1 MTKVI
6 GIIKDALFLIGGAIV
21 VGTILATIAMGL
33 INLPKLTRKTLSKL
47 AGVVIGLI
55 MAWSI
60 ITFMERL
67 SFWCYDHGVAWVSV
81 ATVAVF
87 IGGCIYLGRRI
98 YNK

>member
-1 MTKVI
+1 VT

-21 VGTILATIAMGL
+21 IGTILAMVAIGL
-33 INLPKLTRKTLSKL
+33 INLPKMTRKTLSSL
-47 AGVVIGLI
+47 AGVVIGAI

-67 SFWCYDHGVAWVSV
+67 SLWCYNHDVIWVSFV
-81 ATVAVF
+81 TIALF